1 MKFILFRYINENGP
15 ISSIEPWYIALLNKL
30 EENIKQLKKVKE
42 NYDRKPQH
50 DDISKTTEVVDE
62 ADKLYK

>member
-30 EENIKQLKKVKE
+30 EENIKQLKK
-42 NYDRKPQH
+42 
-50 DDISKTTEVVDE
+50 
-62 ADKLYK
+62 